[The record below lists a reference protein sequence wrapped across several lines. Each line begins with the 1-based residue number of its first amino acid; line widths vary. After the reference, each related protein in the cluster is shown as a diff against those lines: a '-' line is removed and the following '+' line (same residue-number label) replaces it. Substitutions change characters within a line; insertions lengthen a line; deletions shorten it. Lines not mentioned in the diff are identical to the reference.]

1 MPDAADRDGRQL
13 SALAVPAL
21 MPSEPRSPWPY
32 LVGGTHTVL
41 VSFDQVRAQEHLMQ
55 AVAVAAKDLSLQL

>member
-13 SALAVPAL
+13 SALAVPA
-21 MPSEPRSPWPY
+21 PTPPEPRSPGPY
-32 LVGGTHTVL
+32 LVGGTHAVL

-55 AVAVAAKDLSLQL
+55 VVAVAAKDLSLQL